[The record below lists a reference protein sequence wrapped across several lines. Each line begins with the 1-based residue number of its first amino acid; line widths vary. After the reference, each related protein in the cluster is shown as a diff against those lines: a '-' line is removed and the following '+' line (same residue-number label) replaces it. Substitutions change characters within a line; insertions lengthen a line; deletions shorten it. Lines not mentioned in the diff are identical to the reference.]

1 MDPEYLAILFDIQ
14 GIVVVITGG
23 GGVLGGEIARGLAS
37 AGARIAILD
46 ISEKAAEATANA
58 IQDAGGEALSVACD
72 VLDRDSL
79 LRAREQVLARFGRV
93 DALLNGAGGNRAEAT
108 TGPELSFFELDAGA
122 FESVLDLN
130 LMGIVLPSQVFGQL
144 MAQQGA
150 GVILNIASIAGQRPM
165 SRVPAYDAAKGAV
178 VNFTQWLA
186 VHMSAEYS
194 ANIRVNAIAP
204 GFFLTQQN
212 RYLLIDPETGEATE
226 RGSAIVAHTPLQRYG
241 DPPELV
247 GTALWLLSPA
257 ASFVH
262 GAVIPVDGGF
272 CAYAGV

>member
-1 MDPEYLAILFDIQ
+1 MDPDYLATLFDIR
-14 GIVVVITGG
+14 GMVVVVTGG
-23 GGVLGGEIARGLAS
+23 GGILGGEIARGLAR

-46 ISEKAAEATANA
+46 ISVEAGQTVADAIQDTGGEATA
-58 IQDAGGEALSVACD
+58 VACD

-79 LRAREQVLARFGRV
+79 LQARDQVVARYGRV

-108 TGPELSFFELDAGA
+108 TGPELSFFDLDAGA
-122 FESVLDLN
+122 FERVLDLN

-144 MAQQGA
+144 MAQQRA
-150 GVILNIASIAGQRPM
+150 GVILNIASIAGARPL

-194 ANIRVNAIAP
+194 PDIRVNAIAP
-204 GFFLTQQN
+204 GFVLTHQN
-212 RYLLIDPETGEATE
+212 RYLLTDPDTGEPTA
-226 RGSAIVAHTPLQRYG
+226 RGRAIVEHTPLGRYG
-241 DPPELV
+241 DPAELV

-272 CAYAGV
+272 CACAGV